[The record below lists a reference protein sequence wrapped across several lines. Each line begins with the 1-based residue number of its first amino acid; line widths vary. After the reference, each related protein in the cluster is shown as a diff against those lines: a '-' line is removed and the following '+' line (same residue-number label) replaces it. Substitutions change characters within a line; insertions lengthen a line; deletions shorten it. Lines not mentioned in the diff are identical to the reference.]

1 MAEISFEL
9 KPKGYLILGPK
20 ESLYVSATIMLY
32 YEPTEYQKRNI
43 KEMFGWDFVTIEEGE
58 ILLKQ
63 QRESHE

>member
-1 MAEISFEL
+1 MAEL

-20 ESLYVSATIMLY
+20 ESLDVSVQIMLY
-32 YEPTEYQKRNI
+32 YEPTEYQKKNM
-43 KEMFGWDFVTIEEGE
+43 KEMFGWDFVTIEEEE